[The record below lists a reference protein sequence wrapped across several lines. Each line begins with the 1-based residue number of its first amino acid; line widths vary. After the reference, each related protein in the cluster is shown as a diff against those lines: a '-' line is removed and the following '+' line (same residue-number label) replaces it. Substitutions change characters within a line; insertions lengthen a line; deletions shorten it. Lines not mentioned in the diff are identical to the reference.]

1 MLKSLHLHS
10 KIWLE
15 KNGRY
20 AFGGGIAR
28 ILSAIRDN
36 GSIKDAAG
44 RLKQSYRYVW
54 GRIRKTEQ
62 ALGRKLVETSVGGT
76 GQSRTHL
83 TPFAGRLLKPYI
95 RFETNIRKN
104 VDAQF
109 RKLGDKL

>member
-1 MLKSLHLHS
+1 MPLKLYS

-28 ILSAIRDN
+28 ILVAIETT
-36 GSIKDAAG
+36 GSIKDTAG

-62 ALGRKLVETSVGGT
+62 TLGRKLVETSVGGT
-76 GQSRTHL
+76 GKSRTHL
-83 TPFAGRLLKPYI
+83 TPFAGRLLKPYV
-95 RFETNIRKN
+95 RFEANIRKY

-109 RKLGDKL
+109 RKLKNKL